1 MIERSTSFQRALE
14 REALRYAGSLAVV
27 AYYAGSRPHSCEA
40 QATGERL
47 SHTKATEQQIRQL
60 VQGND
65 LELPPGA
72 SYWRVIDNSGNVVMQ
87 GGLNGA

>member
-1 MIERSTSFQRALE
+1 MIERSVSFQRALE

-27 AYYAGSRPHSCEA
+27 AFYSGSRPHSCEA

-47 SHTKATEQQIRQL
+47 AHQRVSEEQIRGL
-60 VQGND
+60 VRGQD

-72 SYWRVIDNSGNVVMQ
+72 TYWRVLDNGGNVVMQ
-87 GGLNGA
+87 GGLL